1 MGYPCHFANPL
12 VGNLLITLTV
22 WCQRTKRSFLL
33 YSNLILII
41 RLRGLTFKCLIRIS
55 FWIFVFSNEL
65 GKQFNHVAMK
75 PHGILMK
82 KGLLCVRNE
91 LTIKELQTRNE
102 IVEAYPIM
110 RQLRTHLDE
119 DTYLELVCE
128 AQRKIVTNCLCTK

>member
-1 MGYPCHFANPL
+1 M
-12 VGNLLITLTV
+12 
-22 WCQRTKRSFLL
+22 
-33 YSNLILII
+33 
-41 RLRGLTFKCLIRIS
+41 
-55 FWIFVFSNEL
+55 
-65 GKQFNHVAMK
+65 
-75 PHGILMK
+75 
-82 KGLLCVRNE
+82 RNE

>member
-1 MGYPCHFANPL
+1 
-12 VGNLLITLTV
+12 
-22 WCQRTKRSFLL
+22 
-33 YSNLILII
+33 
-41 RLRGLTFKCLIRIS
+41 
-55 FWIFVFSNEL
+55 
-65 GKQFNHVAMK
+65 MK
-75 PHGILMK
+75 PHGIFMK